1 MVMQIILI
9 KISIIF
15 SIPLNQIK
23 KKHHYLHHLQPFLVP
38 LKFTTC

>member
-15 SIPLNQIK
+15 SVPLNQIK
-23 KKHHYLHHLQPFLVP
+23 KNTIIYTIYSPF
-38 LKFTTC
+38 